1 MKFSEDSSTS
11 KVRGV
16 SQDEASLPPVWR
28 ADFGRAQSRP
38 LRIEP
43 EVGQSSKQ
51 SSKPI
56 PGNEAA
62 DVLHEDEARSHVAND
77 TKEVVDEVALVFASE
92 LLTCNGVRLAR
103 DAAKDEIHLSTPRCA
118 VEDSQIREHRRA
130 IQVPGFTLRCQD
142 FAGEGFPLQVADRS
156 SIWNRSSDSQVKAT
170 DAGADGYAV
179 ERIHT

>member
-1 MKFSEDSSTS
+1 VKFSEDSRAS

-16 SQDEASLPPVWR
+16 SQDEDSLAPVWR

-51 SSKPI
+51 LSKPI

-77 TKEVVDEVALVFASE
+77 TKEVVDEIALVIASE
-92 LLTCNGVRLAR
+92 LLAGDAVRLAW
-103 DAAKDEIHLSTPRCA
+103 DPPKDEIHLSTPRCA
-118 VEDSQIREHRRA
+118 VEGSQIREHRSL
-130 IQVPGFTLRCQD
+130 IQEPGFALLCQD
-142 FAGEGFPLQVADRS
+142 FAGEGFPLHVADRS
-156 SIWNRSSDSQVKAT
+156 SIWNCSSDSQVKAT
-170 DAGADGYAV
+170 DAGADGDAV
-179 ERIHT
+179 EMIHT